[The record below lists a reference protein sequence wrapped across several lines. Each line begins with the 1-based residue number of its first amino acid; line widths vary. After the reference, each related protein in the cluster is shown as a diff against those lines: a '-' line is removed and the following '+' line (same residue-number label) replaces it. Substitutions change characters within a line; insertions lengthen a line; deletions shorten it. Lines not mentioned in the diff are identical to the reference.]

1 MDMHPLFRDARA
13 LLQRQLGAISQH
25 EVFAPGRVNL
35 IGEHTDYNEGLAL
48 PLALDLGTAVA
59 VSPRT
64 DGEVVAVSLSDG
76 QLHHDR
82 FTTQA
87 IPAVGPTG
95 WWGNY
100 LRGMCAEMMGF
111 GITPRGADLAIVGNL
126 PSGAGL
132 SSSASL
138 SIAVGKALLA
148 NAPATQVEPSTLA
161 HWGQSTEH
169 RYAGCLCGIM
179 DQMTIAHASPGDAIF
194 LDCRDLTIERRSLPS
209 SWSILVVQSGIRRE
223 LATGAYNLR
232 RQQCREVA
240 EFYGLSSLRAL
251 HPHLLETLPEPQ
263 DHILLRRARHVVSEN
278 ARVEIA
284 AEAMQRGDLRTFGR
298 ALRQSHRS
306 LRDDFEVTIPEID
319 GLADLVNTLIDQHA
333 DGEGGARMTGGGF
346 GGCIVAAVPSH
357 AAQQLGELITKAC
370 GQPVYRQ
377 SSRSAGAEEA
387 P

>member
-194 LDCRDLTIERRSLPS
+194 FRLPRSHNRASVTALVMVDLGRS
-209 SWSILVVQSGIRRE
+209 IR
-223 LATGAYNLR
+223 
-232 RQQCREVA
+232 
-240 EFYGLSSLRAL
+240 
-251 HPHLLETLPEPQ
+251 H
-263 DHILLRRARHVVSEN
+263 
-278 ARVEIA
+278 
-284 AEAMQRGDLRTFGR
+284 
-298 ALRQSHRS
+298 
-306 LRDDFEVTIPEID
+306 
-319 GLADLVNTLIDQHA
+319 
-333 DGEGGARMTGGGF
+333 
-346 GGCIVAAVPSH
+346 
-357 AAQQLGELITKAC
+357 
-370 GQPVYRQ
+370 
-377 SSRSAGAEEA
+377 SA
-387 P
+387 